1 MSRFFFESALN
12 VSANPRTTREKE
24 PPAGANQGCRAGCSA
39 RTIGA
44 ADASEGIRVTRRRF
58 IRISGV
64 SAVILSA
71 LGLSGIVRAYLSV
84 GPVETAPIRFVLGA
98 PADFPQGSVTL
109 KEGVFVLRDSEG
121 VFAVKAV
128 CSHLG
133 CRIQWNAGEAVF
145 DCPCHGSRYDRRG
158 GYLSGPA
165 RKPLTPVHLT
175 RNDAGQLVADL
186 SRKAGAERRIREG

>member
-1 MSRFFFESALN
+1 MLN
-12 VSANPRTTREKE
+12 VLANPRTAREEE
-24 PPAGANQGCRAGCSA
+24 PPAGANQGCPEGCRA

-44 ADASEGIRVTRRRF
+44 ADAPEETGVTRRRF

-64 SAVILSA
+64 SSAILSA
-71 LGLSGIVRAYLSV
+71 LGLSGIVQAYLSV
-84 GPVETAPIRFVLGA
+84 GPVETAPTRFVLGA

-109 KEGVFVLRDSEG
+109 KEGIFVLRDSDG
-121 VFAVKAV
+121 VFAVKAA

-175 RNDAGQLVADL
+175 RNDAGQLVADFAT
-186 SRKAGAERRIREG
+186 KAGAESRIREG